1 MEQGRHDHLLSRPE
15 NRTVARFGRRRTG
28 RDGDD
33 ARTVYE
39 LMRAHGSIAFARDG
53 ARQLARE
60 AVRTFPE
67 AFDHLPEGRDKR
79 FLREIARYR
88 MERRVGTRGAGEPSS
103 R

>member
-1 MEQGRHDHLLSRPE
+1 MCPVVVRSGKSSPSRCSWLGAFLGTP
-15 NRTVARFGRRRTG
+15 RAS

-88 MERRVGTRGAGEPSS
+88 MERRV
-103 R
+103 